1 MSGRYLDGLVDWFRP
16 SQYGW
21 IEYEESGCHQRIFFC
36 DGTIRADEIGRTS
49 QCWISGTPVRFRI
62 QKDVSRSRV
71 DAVDV
76 HPIFCEPFVGDP
88 KEHREISVVDRFI
101 EADVDRLAGFLRRE
115 SGEDLY
121 FGWKNIDPAF
131 WNRRNILCQGDPVW
145 HGIRTH
151 TNGKFEASNIGL
163 YSRGEI
169 ERMAQ
174 GLQPYELE
182 SEPAPQVAAPALA
195 PVSVLD
201 PDKCNKTLLQL
212 IMERRIK
219 T

>member
-1 MSGRYLDGLVDWFRP
+1 VH
-16 SQYGW
+16 SQKP
-21 IEYEESGCHQRIFFC
+21 RV
-36 DGTIRADEIGRTS
+36 
-49 QCWISGTPVRFRI
+49 SGTPVRFRI
-62 QKDVSRSRV
+62 QKDVSRGRV

-101 EADVDRLAGFLRRE
+101 ETNVDRLAGFLRRE

-131 WNRRNILCQGDPVW
+131 RNRRNVLRQGDPVF

-151 TNGKFEASNIGL
+151 NNGKFEASNIQL

-195 PVSVLD
+195 RDSVLD
-201 PDKCNKTLLQL
+201 PATRNTPIIQL
-212 IMERRIK
+212 ILEKRGRS
-219 T
+219 